1 MPPRRQLTPVLKSIF
16 IFRTLTPNLFIVV
29 GLGEII
35 GGLAFGIFGTYLN
48 RFIGRSPRVVLGFVC
63 HIAAFVIA
71 LINLPFDSPTV
82 ET

>member
-1 MPPRRQLTPVLKSIF
+1 M
-16 IFRTLTPNLFIVV
+16 V

-35 GGLAFGIFGTYLN
+35 GGLAFGIFGIYLN

-63 HIAAFVIA
+63 HIGAFVIA

>member
-1 MPPRRQLTPVLKSIF
+1 MQLILVITKI
-16 IFRTLTPNLFIVV
+16 LFTYLFAIVV

-35 GGLAFGIFGTYLN
+35 GGLAFGIFGIYLN

-63 HIAAFVIA
+63 HISAFVIA